1 MTKEILTIIS
11 GLGAAAALLASGFWF
26 RASILEVPDNIDT
39 FIGALQRISRI
50 NACGGLSATVAAI
63 CGATLFVF
71 GGV

>member
-1 MTKEILTIIS
+1 MTQDILTIIS
-11 GLGAAAALLASGFWF
+11 GFGAVAALFAAGFWF

-39 FIGALQRISRI
+39 FIGELQRISRI

-63 CGATLFVF
+63 RGATIFVF